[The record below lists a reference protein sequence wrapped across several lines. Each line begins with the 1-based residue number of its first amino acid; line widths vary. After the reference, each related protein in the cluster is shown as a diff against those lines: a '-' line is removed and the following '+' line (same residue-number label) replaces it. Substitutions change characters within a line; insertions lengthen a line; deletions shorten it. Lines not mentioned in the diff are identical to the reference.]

1 MVMDR
6 LTFEVRQ
13 ESSLAMFEDDIV
25 HCTESREQVDV
36 NLERWSYGPHVCE
49 YMGGLST
56 LESNGG
62 CERKVTA
69 ERTEEKERRQS
80 MINDP

>member
-62 CERKVTA
+62 GV
-69 ERTEEKERRQS
+69 KERLRQ
-80 MINDP
+80 NVQRRRRDGKA